1 MDGIAPLCE
10 LRGEAGFGCV
20 FCHSYYGFGGLV
32 TSVNGVKTL
41 VPKLTG
47 LN

>member
-20 FCHSYYGFGGLV
+20 FAIV
-32 TSVNGVKTL
+32 TMALGDWL
-41 VPKLTG
+41 PQLMG
-47 LN
+47 